1 MTLDQVSDTLRS
13 TFIQNGTALFPI
25 NTAVKQIE
33 RKHKIERL
41 TFKTSLLNRLDN
53 YIIILFTEDAPMTDY
68 ASRMVSLKAEQARL
82 AQRQSELAAQA
93 RAP

>member
-1 MTLDQVSDTLRS
+1 
-13 TFIQNGTALFPI
+13 
-25 NTAVKQIE
+25 
-33 RKHKIERL
+33 
-41 TFKTSLLNRLDN
+41 
-53 YIIILFTEDAPMTDY
+53 MTDY